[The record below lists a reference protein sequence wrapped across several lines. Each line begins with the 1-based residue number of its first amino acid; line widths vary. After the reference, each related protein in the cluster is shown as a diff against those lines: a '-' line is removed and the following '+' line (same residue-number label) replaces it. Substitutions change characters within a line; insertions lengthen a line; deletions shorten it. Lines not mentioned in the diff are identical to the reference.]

1 MYREVHLL
9 ADMGWVDFDFG
20 SSTFCLVLLGLMG
33 SLQNWLCG
41 WAKWW
46 NIRNLSQL
54 NPVRQEMDLPD
65 VLYY

>member
-9 ADMGWVDFDFG
+9 ADMGWVEFDFG

-46 NIRNLSQL
+46 NIRNLS
-54 NPVRQEMDLPD
+54 
-65 VLYY
+65 